1 MEVTGHLAGVSSLLT
16 CGDLRISSDD
26 QMGTV
31 LYMNHLASPS
41 YLTFFLKKNFF
52 IYWLFKKKNILLYR
66 WPQTCDPSDSDTR
79 IL

>member
-16 CGDLRISSDD
+16 CGALRISSDD
-26 QMGTV
+26 QKGTV

-41 YLTFFLKKNFF
+41 YLTFLKQFLFIGFF
-52 IYWLFKKKNILLYR
+52 FKKKNILLYR
-66 WPQTCDPSDSDTR
+66 WPQTCDPSDSDTK